1 MRREYP
7 GDRSPHPNGGRLP
20 SVRAG
25 HAAAATRW
33 KPPVPSL
40 PIPSTTP
47 GWSISVTDQYTF
59 TDPVTQ
65 YRQEGFPEQR
75 QDPPGLA
82 ADLEPRADHGER
94 SYRGTGRLTGRKAL
108 VTGADSG
115 IGRAVAIA
123 LAREG
128 ADVVL
133 NYLPSEE
140 QDAQEVAELVREAGR
155 TAVLAP
161 ADLTDEQATRGLVR
175 TTVDAFGGIDLL
187 VAVAGK
193 QQYVE
198 KLEDLTPEQFDAT
211 FKTNVYSLFWIVQ
224 EAVPHMPAGSTIVT
238 TSSIQAYTPSPGL
251 VDYATTKMAIN
262 TMSKALAQQLAPRGI
277 RVNVVAPGPFWT
289 PLQASG
295 GQPTSALPE
304 FGQETPLGRAGQ
316 PAELAAAYVYLSSA
330 ESSYVTGDTLNVNG
344 GMPTP

>member
-1 MRREYP
+1 M
-7 GDRSPHPNGGRLP
+7 
-20 SVRAG
+20 
-25 HAAAATRW
+25 
-33 KPPVPSL
+33 
-40 PIPSTTP
+40 
-47 GWSISVTDQYTF
+47 TDQYTF

-65 YRQEGFPEQR
+65 YRQEGFPEQH

-108 VTGADSG
+108 ITGADSG
-115 IGRAVAIA
+115 IGRAVAVA
-123 LAREG
+123 VAREG

-140 QDAQEVAELVREAGR
+140 QDAQEVADLVREAGR